1 MFNLDLVN
9 KGNKISTNRG
19 DEIKNLTIFNVGS
32 PMIAGVIDNQL
43 HVWNEHG
50 QVVDMVCT
58 QSSYMQLTVVPII
71 NLLGKDL
78 YKGDEIYIKTS
89 DGCYKKGFVVKG
101 LSVLE
106 DTVGVR
112 EYDANYPYWRV
123 KPENL
128 FWEKPKNKIKAWRW
142 IAVNEHYENIYIS
155 KKFYKSEEEAI
166 ADLGV
171 PNVEK
176 ILLTE
181 TEIEVD

>member
-1 MFNLDLVN
+1 ML
-9 KGNKISTNRG
+9 
-19 DEIKNLTIFNVGS
+19 
-32 PMIAGVIDNQL
+32 AGVIDNQL

-58 QSSYMQLTVVPII
+58 QSSYMQLTAVPII

-89 DGCYKKGFVVKG
+89 DGCYEKGFVVKG

-106 DTVGVR
+106 GTVGVSAC
-112 EYDANYPYWRV
+112 YGDYPDWRV

-128 FWEKPKNKIKAWRW
+128 FWEKPKNKVKAWRW
-142 IAVNEHYENIYIS
+142 AAKGEHFGNIYIS
-155 KKFYKSEEEAI
+155 KKFYRSKEEAI